1 MSYQGKKS
9 IPHITVS
16 RSLHAASRCP
26 RSFVSGV
33 GKGVRRERSGRSVPG
48 GWRRE
53 PGRLRV
59 CGRASP
65 RLDGCGRRCPLLL
78 LLELRAGSDLILCI
92 IFLCFRFPSSPHSR
106 GSALRAVSPAWGRRR
121 WVAAGRAGG
130 RLATGA
136 GGAGGRGRRC
146 RPPEEQGPG
155 RLVHRARQNKR
166 GRGRSAVQRA
176 PATAPRQRAGAA
188 QPPRQRGQGAVGQG
202 GPGVRRDGGG
212 KRRKSKSAMMPAP
225 TSLRAINT
233 SDMVGIR
240 SQRVNHNHPLP
251 ICACLL
257 LDAFIPE
264 QDYNR
269 ECFPCQK
276 ERI

>member
-65 RLDGCGRRCPLLL
+65 GLDGCGRRCPLLL

-92 IFLCFRFPSSPHSR
+92 FFLCFRFPPSPHSR
-106 GSALRAVSPAWGRRR
+106 GPALRAVSPAWGWRR

-155 RLVHRARQNKR
+155 RLVRRARQNKR

-188 QPPRQRGQGAVGQG
+188 QPPGSGGRVRWARVGRGCGEMAGGSVENQR
-202 GPGVRRDGGG
+202 
-212 KRRKSKSAMMPAP
+212 AP
-225 TSLRAINT
+225 
-233 SDMVGIR
+233 
-240 SQRVNHNHPLP
+240 
-251 ICACLL
+251 
-257 LDAFIPE
+257 
-264 QDYNR
+264 
-269 ECFPCQK
+269 
-276 ERI
+276 